1 MSTMEIIPAWKRLN
15 GMNGRKLLLS
25 GLLLLVFAL
34 PVTLAIDFG
43 QLGGEPTTLG
53 TVLIAYFT
61 ALAAVA
67 LLVFLQSK
75 VDPTPA
81 TFFEGTFQ
89 YAIVLATPLWLFYSL
104 CDYWLSNVSPAI
116 ETLVLFLAIVS
127 VSVGVTWVLLS
138 TWGAWREAKFLRD
151 ELAQSVRQEEHLN
164 ELLSQA
170 EDSRFTEYRTVIKKD
185 VAEPLV
191 RLLASMKDSGEGSNV
206 LADRLDGFQNR
217 VMRPLA
223 HKLHPVT
230 LRVGLIPAIQSLGA
244 HYRIHADE
252 SLRER
257 DSQATLLDS
266 NVVPQIFRWIR
277 HLKSYDGGISLT
289 LTTDPGRLV
298 IIARGVRVSRTLDPI
313 QVVAGLRVV
322 QISHDEI
329 HLHAPLL
336 GVTAVPMQHVKTQK
350 APVAEQQSMRWRLW
364 TQPPSI
370 SIKLILY
377 IGVVSAP
384 AFHLVRGDAMAS
396 EGPAL
401 TLLSVV
407 LPALIAI
414 PLTRVRIRQ
423 GTRQG
428 AFRVVSMWLFLAIA
442 SAILSNAVIAL
453 MAPRYQLPI
462 GSGLRVF
469 GAVMRYAV
477 VGLSFTVTRGFLVQ
491 SGIDTAALNERKSA
505 TEDTRL
511 EVLGNA
517 DATDRYLAEALHR
530 TVQGRLAAISLLL
543 RLDRREE
550 AVVELQ
556 SLVSKTLPDIEI
568 RLGQWTRNEISELAI
583 TVIQVPG
590 LDISNEADWSTLG
603 ASQAELGAQLRR
615 VVNEMAVNAVR
626 HGAATDMRVQLIKD
640 GPIVTLLCTDNGQGP
655 SETQGSGLGS
665 ALLNEICSNY
675 GGSWSLYREN
685 ESTTVRIVLTVTDF
699 EPQSV

>member
-1 MSTMEIIPAWKRLN
+1 MS
-15 GMNGRKLLLS
+15 GRKLLLS

-34 PVTLAIDFG
+34 PVTLAIDFD
-43 QLGGEPTTLG
+43 QLVGEPTTLG

-75 VDPTPA
+75 VDPKPA
-81 TFFEGTFQ
+81 TVSARVFQ

-138 TWGAWREAKFLRD
+138 TWGAWRQAKFLRD

-185 VAEPLV
+185 VTEPLV

-206 LADRLDGFQNR
+206 LADRLDRFQNR

-223 HKLHPVT
+223 HRLHPVT
-230 LRVGLIPAIQSLGA
+230 LRVGLIPAIRSLGTQ
-244 HYRIHADE
+244 YRIHADE

-257 DSQATLLDS
+257 DSQATLLDPH
-266 NVVPQIFRWIR
+266 VGPQIFRWIR
-277 HLKSYDGGISLT
+277 HLQSYDGGVSLA
-289 LTTDPGRLV
+289 LTSDPNRLL

-336 GVTAVPMQHVKTQK
+336 GETVVPVQQASVAK
-350 APVAEQQSMRWRLW
+350 APLAPQQTARWKLW

-370 SIKLILY
+370 SVNLILY
-377 IGVVSAP
+377 IGMVSAP
-384 AFHLVRGDAMAS
+384 AFHLVRRDAMAS

-428 AFRVVSMWLFLAIA
+428 AFRVVGMWLFLAAA

-491 SGIDTAALNERKSA
+491 SGIDTAALNERKVA
-505 TEDTRL
+505 TADTRL

-550 AVVELQ
+550 AVAELQ
-556 SLVSKTLPDIEI
+556 SLVRKTLPEIEI
-568 RLGQWTRNEISELAI
+568 RLGQWTRNEISDLAI
-583 TVIQVPG
+583 NVIQVPG
-590 LDISNEADWSTLG
+590 LDISDEADWSKLG
-603 ASQAELGAQLRR
+603 SSRAELEAQLRR

-626 HGAATDMRVQLIKD
+626 HGAASDMRVQLIIE
-640 GPIVTLLCTDNGQGP
+640 GPTVTLLCTDNGQGP
-655 SETQGSGLGS
+655 QGTRGSGLGS
-665 ALLNEICSNY
+665 ALLNEVCSNY
-675 GGSWSLYREN
+675 GGSWSIVREN
-685 ESTTVRIVLTVTDF
+685 ESTIVRIVFTVAGY

>member
-1 MSTMEIIPAWKRLN
+1 
-15 GMNGRKLLLS
+15 
-25 GLLLLVFAL
+25 
-34 PVTLAIDFG
+34 
-43 QLGGEPTTLG
+43 
-53 TVLIAYFT
+53 
-61 ALAAVA
+61 
-67 LLVFLQSK
+67 
-75 VDPTPA
+75 
-81 TFFEGTFQ
+81 
-89 YAIVLATPLWLFYSL
+89 
-104 CDYWLSNVSPAI
+104 
-116 ETLVLFLAIVS
+116 
-127 VSVGVTWVLLS
+127 
-138 TWGAWREAKFLRD
+138 
-151 ELAQSVRQEEHLN
+151 
-164 ELLSQA
+164 
-170 EDSRFTEYRTVIKKD
+170 
-185 VAEPLV
+185 
-191 RLLASMKDSGEGSNV
+191 
-206 LADRLDGFQNR
+206 
-217 VMRPLA
+217 
-223 HKLHPVT
+223 
-230 LRVGLIPAIQSLGA
+230 
-244 HYRIHADE
+244 
-252 SLRER
+252 
-257 DSQATLLDS
+257 
-266 NVVPQIFRWIR
+266 VPQIFRWIR

-491 SGIDTAALNERKSA
+491 SGIDTAALNERKVA

-550 AVVELQ
+550 AVAELQ

-655 SETQGSGLGS
+655 GETQGSGLGS

-675 GGSWSLYREN
+675 AGSWSLYREN
-685 ESTTVRIVLTVTDF
+685 ESTIVRLVLTVADF
-699 EPQSV
+699 EPQSA

>member
-1 MSTMEIIPAWKRLN
+1 MTLELKSVWKRIHV
-15 GMNGRKLLLS
+15 MNGRKFLVS

-34 PVTLAIDFG
+34 PVTLAIDSG
-43 QLGGEPTTLG
+43 QLVGEPTTLG
-53 TVLIAYFT
+53 TLLVAYFA

-75 VDPTPA
+75 VDPKPA
-81 TFFEGTFQ
+81 TFFEGIFQ

-104 CDYWLSNVSPAI
+104 CEYWLSNISPAI
-116 ETLVLFLAIVS
+116 EALVLFIAIVS
-127 VSVGVTWVLLS
+127 ISVGVTWVLLS
-138 TWGAWREAKFLRD
+138 TWGAWRQAKSLRD

-170 EDSRFTEYRTVIKKD
+170 EDSRFTEYRSVIKRD
-185 VAEPLV
+185 VGEPLV
-191 RLLASMKDSGEGSNV
+191 RLLASMKGSGEGSNV

-230 LRVGLIPAIQSLGA
+230 LRVGLIPAIQSLET
-244 HYRIHADE
+244 HYSIHADE

-257 DSQATLLDS
+257 DSQATLLDL

-277 HLKSYDGGISLT
+277 HLKSYDGGVSLT
-289 LTTDPGRLV
+289 LTTDSGRLL

-336 GVTAVPMQHVKTQK
+336 GVTAVPMQHGTARKS
-350 APVAEQQSMRWRLW
+350 PVAEQRSTRWRLW

-370 SIKLILY
+370 SINLILY
-377 IGVVSAP
+377 IGMVSAP

-414 PLTRVRIRQ
+414 PLTRVRIRT

-428 AFRVVSMWLFLAIA
+428 AFRVVGMWLFLAAA

-491 SGIDTAALNERKSA
+491 SGIDTAALKERKA
-505 TEDTRL
+505 ETEDTRL

-530 TVQGRLAAISLLL
+530 SVQGRLAAISLLL

-550 AVVELQ
+550 AFAELQ

-583 TVIQVPG
+583 NVIQVPG
-590 LDISNEADWSTLG
+590 LDISDEVDWSTLG
-603 ASQAELGAQLRR
+603 VSQAELEAQLRR
-615 VVNEMAVNAVR
+615 VINEMAVNAIR
-626 HGAATDMRVQLIKD
+626 HGAASDMRVQLITD

-655 SETQGSGLGS
+655 SETLGSGLGS

-675 GGSWSLYREN
+675 EGSWSLYREN
-685 ESTTVRIVLTVTDF
+685 ESTIVRLVLTVADF